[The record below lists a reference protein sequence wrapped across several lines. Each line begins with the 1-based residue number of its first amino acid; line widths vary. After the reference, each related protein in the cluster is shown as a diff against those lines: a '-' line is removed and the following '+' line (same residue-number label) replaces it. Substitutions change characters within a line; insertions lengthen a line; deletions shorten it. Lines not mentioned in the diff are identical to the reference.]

1 MSAPTWLT
9 AAVETAFNRYLG
21 LEPEAL
27 QKLAALQSKVI
38 ALQLKGLDF
47 ELYFLPGTDGV
58 QVLGD
63 YEGEPDTRLKGTA
76 LALARLGMRRGV
88 DGGTFGADIEI
99 TGDTDIGQRFKEAL
113 DAVELDWEE
122 WLSQATGDVLAHRVG
137 STVRGVSSYLKQA
150 CETLLQDTE
159 EYLHEEARLM
169 PTRIENDNFVDDVDR
184 LRMDADRLEARVL
197 RLETLRARS
206 AQRRR

>member
-1 MSAPTWLT
+1 MSAPAWLS
-9 AAVETAFNRYLG
+9 AAVETAFTRYLE

-27 QKLAALQSKVI
+27 QKLATLQGKVI
-38 ALQLKGLDF
+38 ALQVKGLDL

-58 QVLGD
+58 QVLGH
-63 YEGEPDTRLKGTA
+63 YEGEPDTWLKGTA

-88 DGGTFGADIEI
+88 EAGTFSGDIEI
-99 TGDTDIGQRFKEAL
+99 TGDTDTGQRFKEAL

-122 WLSQATGDVLAHRVG
+122 WLSRVTGDLLAHRLG
-137 STVRGVSSYLKQA
+137 NTVRGLSAYLKQA
-150 CETLLQDTE
+150 CETVLQDTE

-169 PTRIENDNFVDDVDR
+169 PARIENDNFMDDVDR

-197 RLETLRARS
+197 RLETLRARG
-206 AQRRR
+206 AQHKK